1 MLAPETHQGLFITLE
16 GIEGVGK
23 STCLKFIQQYLKQQ
37 NIITV
42 ATREPGGTPFAE
54 AIRRLLLSPHEEIV
68 SNDAEL
74 LLFFAGRAQHI
85 AHLILP
91 ALNEGKWVICDRFTD
106 ASYAYQCGGRGIPKE
121 KIAILEK
128 FVQGNL
134 RPNLT
139 LLFDAPVKTALSRI
153 IKRGTPDRIEAE
165 KKQFFTKVR
174 NCYLDRAKEEPHRF
188 RIINAARPLSFV
200 KQELRSILDH
210 AIAYHIKPE

>member
-1 MLAPETHQGLFITLE
+1 MLAPETHKGLFITLE

-23 STCLKFIQQYLKQQ
+23 STCSKFIQTSLKQKKSM
-37 NIITV
+37 TL

-54 AIRRLLLSPHEEIV
+54 AIRKLLLTPQQEIV
-68 SNDAEL
+68 CNDAEL

-85 AHLILP
+85 ANLIIP
-91 ALNEGKWVICDRFTD
+91 ALNDGKWVLCDRFTD

-134 RPNLT
+134 RPDLT

-153 IKRGTPDRIEAE
+153 IKRGKPDRIETE

-174 NCYLDRAKEEPHRF
+174 NCYLDRAKEEPNRF
-188 RIINAARPLSFV
+188 RIVNAARPLSFV
-200 KQELRSILDH
+200 KQELKNILDQ
-210 AIAYHIKPE
+210 AIGHHIKLT

>member
-1 MLAPETHQGLFITLE
+1 MLAPESHQGFFITLE

-23 STCLKFIQQYLKQQ
+23 STCLKFIQHYLKLKK
-37 NIITV
+37 IVTIS
-42 ATREPGGTPFAE
+42 TREPGGTPFAE
-54 AIRRLLLSPHEEIV
+54 AIRKLVLSPHQEIV
-68 SNDAEL
+68 CNDAEL

-91 ALNEGKWVICDRFTD
+91 ALNAGKWVICDRFTD

-134 RPNLT
+134 RPDLT

-153 IKRGTPDRIEAE
+153 TKRGKPDRIEAE

-174 NCYLDRAKEEPHRF
+174 NCYLERAKEEPHRF
-188 RIINAARPLSFV
+188 RVINAARPLSFV
-200 KQELRSILDH
+200 KQELRDILDQ
-210 AIAYHIKPE
+210 AIAHHLKSS